1 MDLYS
6 IISYQPRHHPL
17 LNAKKCLSFWGAYYH
32 LLVMTSVQVLL
43 PPSLPYLTRRKT
55 QITNLLSLPEAVLIK
70 AFNSIDRVHRGGL
83 VGGR

>member
-1 MDLYS
+1 M
-6 IISYQPRHHPL
+6 
-17 LNAKKCLSFWGAYYH
+17 G
-32 LLVMTSVQVLL
+32 VLL
-43 PPSLPYLTRRKT
+43 LFFASSPPPPPPHTPSLWRDGVVFLVFVCLFGLPYLTRRKT